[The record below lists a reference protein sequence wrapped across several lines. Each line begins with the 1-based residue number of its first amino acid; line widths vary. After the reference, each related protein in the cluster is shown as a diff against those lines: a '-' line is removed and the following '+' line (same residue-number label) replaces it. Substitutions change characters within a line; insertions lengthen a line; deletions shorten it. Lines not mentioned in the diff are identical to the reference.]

1 LTSFLEDSSAVEPEL
16 ELVVLAE
23 LEELAVLQVFL
34 AVLVVPLEELE
45 LMLVA
50 LVHYSVAS
58 RVARPMATPLLELEL
73 ELELQREMPVPLALE
88 TQMPLLV

>member
-34 AVLVVPLEELE
+34 AVLVAPLEELE

-58 RVARPMATPLLELEL
+58 PVARPTATPLLELEL
-73 ELELQREMPVPLALE
+73 ELQRAMPVPLALE
-88 TQMPLLV
+88 TQMLLLV

>member
-1 LTSFLEDSSAVEPEL
+1 LTSFLEDSSAVELEL

-58 RVARPMATPLLELEL
+58 LVARLTATPLLELEL
-73 ELELQREMPVPLALE
+73 ELQRAMPVPLALE

>member
-1 LTSFLEDSSAVEPEL
+1 LEDSSAVELEL

-58 RVARPMATPLLELEL
+58 RVARPTATPLLEL